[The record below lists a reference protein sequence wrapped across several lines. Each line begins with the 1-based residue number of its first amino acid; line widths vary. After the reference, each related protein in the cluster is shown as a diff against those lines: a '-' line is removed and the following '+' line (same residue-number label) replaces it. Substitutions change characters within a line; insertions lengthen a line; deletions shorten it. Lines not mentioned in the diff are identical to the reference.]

1 MLSAGRPA
9 DQDSGFARLAIEG
22 KGFEKSEILH
32 LRIIVMK
39 KPFLCLF
46 MLLCSISSLF
56 AFTTACLNSS
66 IADLWSLAGGSVDIT
81 VQDSIDR
88 GFASPDAILVDSASG
103 RNINTEILI
112 SSHPDLVL
120 GSTDTASHV
129 RLKSFLDEKGIDMI
143 LIKQDSFEDFLSVFR
158 TLTSITG
165 RDDLFMRYGIRQEE
179 GINEIIAQC
188 SEIDEKPRV
197 LFVRAGSAFS
207 SVRAK
212 RADDHFAAGIIE
224 DLGGIN
230 VADEAGILTESLSL
244 EAMITGDIDKI
255 LIVPQ
260 GEEDES
266 IRYINSLFSRPG
278 WRDVK
283 AVREGEV
290 HFLSKDL
297 FHYKP
302 NGRWKEAYRVMAE
315 VLYGE

>member
-1 MLSAGRPA
+1 M
-9 DQDSGFARLAIEG
+9 F
-22 KGFEKSEILH
+22 
-32 LRIIVMK
+32 K
-39 KPFLCLF
+39 KPFLCLLTVIA
-46 MLLCSISSLF
+46 LLSPLH

-66 IADLWSLAGGSVDIT
+66 IADLFLLAGGSVDIT
-81 VQDSIDR
+81 VQDSVDR

-129 RLKSFLDEKGIDMI
+129 RLKSFLDEKGISMI

-158 TLTSITG
+158 TLTEITG
-165 RDDLFMRYGIRQEE
+165 RSDLFVKYGLGQKDDIEAIIEE
-179 GINEIIAQC
+179 CRGKE
-188 SEIDEKPRV
+188 DKPCV

-224 DLGGIN
+224 DLGAAN
-230 VADEAGILTESLSL
+230 AADVNDVLTESLSL
-244 EAMITGDIDKI
+244 EAMITSDIDKI

-260 GEEDES
+260 GDDEES
-266 IRYINSLFSRPG
+266 ISYMNSLFSRPG
-278 WRDVK
+278 WRDIK
-283 AVREGEV
+283 AVKEGEV
-290 HFLSKDL
+290 HFLPKDL

-302 NGRWKEAYRVMAE
+302 NGRWAEAYAVMKE
-315 VLYGE
+315 VLYG

>member
-1 MLSAGRPA
+1 ML
-9 DQDSGFARLAIEG
+9 
-22 KGFEKSEILH
+22 
-32 LRIIVMK
+32 
-39 KPFLCLF
+39 
-46 MLLCSISSLF
+46 
-56 AFTTACLNSS
+56 
-66 IADLWSLAGGSVDIT
+66 
-81 VQDSIDR
+81 
-88 GFASPDAILVDSASG
+88 
-103 RNINTEILI
+103 
-112 SSHPDLVL
+112 
-120 GSTDTASHV
+120 
-129 RLKSFLDEKGIDMI
+129 
-143 LIKQDSFEDFLSVFR
+143 
-158 TLTSITG
+158 
-165 RDDLFMRYGIRQEE
+165 YGTRQEE
-179 GINEIIAQC
+179 GIDEIIAEC
-188 SEIDEKPRV
+188 GEIEEKPRV

-230 VADEAGILTESLSL
+230 VADETGILTESLSL
-244 EAMITGDIDKI
+244 EAMITGNIDKI

-266 IRYINSLFSRPG
+266 IRYITSLFSRPG

-302 NGRWKEAYRVMAE
+302 NGRWEESYRVMAE